1 VSFHSQTNLQQNKK
15 IQMGVIHSK
24 TFANYISCFV
34 ANNIVQFPNQSKSIF
49 SLFLNCQVEMKHP
62 VILLYHAVNL
72 SCFSNSFKRV
82 WLNSDDLAKLD
93 FNRYSDFQTSID
105 KKWLSQI
112 RFQSITRFS
121 TAIDK
126 INWNSFSYFW
136 GILYLSVSEGKA
148 RGWKNRL
155 RGG

>member
-1 VSFHSQTNLQQNKK
+1 
-15 IQMGVIHSK
+15 MGVIHSK

-121 TAIDK
+121 TAITVISWVAWIQTTKFWRDK
-126 INWNSFSYFW
+126 ILKRLFSDRF
-136 GILYLSVSEGKA
+136 GLESIFHFLYH
-148 RGWKNRL
+148 NRHF
-155 RGG
+155 